1 MSNKIVAASVDRQQL
16 LGAYDAIKYL
26 QARARERME
35 RVNRILRESSNAVAA
50 KKAADQRR

>member
-16 LGAYDAIKYL
+16 LGAYDAIKYV